1 MVLTSHILN
10 NMADRDTTRY
20 ELYQGNK
27 LQYVGITNDLDRR
40 TREHEAEGMKF
51 TRVEKVGP
59 KVTRETANGWESD
72 RIGTYQKNHGGKLP
86 TYNKN
91 TSGK

>member
-1 MVLTSHILN
+1 
-10 NMADRDTTRY
+10 MAERDTTRY

-27 LQYVGITNDLDRR
+27 HQYVGITNDLERR
-40 TREHEAEGMKF
+40 TREHEADGMQF

-59 KVTRETANGWESD
+59 KVTRETANNWESE
-72 RIGTYQKNHGGKLP
+72 RISTYQNTHNGKLP
-86 TYNKN
+86 PYNKN